1 MRAKLIII
9 SILFLLFAILAAQ
22 NTITTELEIFFWHL
36 SVPLIVLIVI
46 IFIIGLVIGIIACS
60 VYERRKK
67 KIQPESPLL
76 RVDHCGSCRGFYG
89 LLDGTSCLL
98 FRFLWGPFGRISV
111 ESRRGCRRS
120 VPGSGGVHPICPYCR
135 CIDRP
140 LRPSEGDSLRHPDP
154 LLGAAF
160 VRPH

>member
-67 KIQPESPLL
+67 KELVVKNQ
-76 RVDHCGSCRGFYG
+76 VN
-89 LLDGTSCLL
+89 
-98 FRFLWGPFGRISV
+98 
-111 ESRRGCRRS
+111 
-120 VPGSGGVHPICPYCR
+120 
-135 CIDRP
+135 
-140 LRPSEGDSLRHPDP
+140 SEENR
-154 LLGAAF
+154 
-160 VRPH
+160 